1 MIEVRG
7 WRRVRAFTNG
17 IGTGSGGSPMEYKIS
32 SDFTIERRLAV
43 TPDAAGWKGLT
54 FRTYMFR
61 AGHPIDGESVDD
73 EVLMLFLGGSAT
85 VRVGEQTWDVDGRD
99 DVFSGPPHCIY
110 LPPRHSY
117 LLTPRTDCEVAY
129 ARARAEGRFAPRF
142 IPPRDQR
149 QGGQARGGDGQRVTT
164 LLGPGEAERLLCAEA
179 WTPAGSWGDCPLYE
193 HEEVE
198 LAARRGAD
206 LAEVCY
212 HRIKPKAGWAIQR
225 LYADGGTDAAVVVR
239 QGDAVM
245 VRGESHPVVAAPGHA
260 LYTLHVLADES

>member
-1 MIEVRG
+1 MDEF
-7 WRRVRAFTNG
+7 ANG
-17 IGTGSGGSPMEYKIS
+17 IGRVTSMEHKIS
-32 SDFTIERRLAV
+32 SDFTAERRLAV
-43 TPDAAGWKGLT
+43 TPDVAGWKGLT
-54 FRTYMFR
+54 FRAYMFR
-61 AGHPIDGESVDD
+61 AGQPIDGESVDD

-142 IPPRDQR
+142 IPPSDQGEPG
-149 QGGQARGGDGQRVTT
+149 QGGDARRVTT

-179 WTPAGSWGDCPLYE
+179 LTPPGAWSGCPLYE
-193 HEEVE
+193 DDEF
-198 LAARRGAD
+198 ASRRGAE

-212 HRIKPKAGWAIQR
+212 HRIDPRTGWAIQR

-239 QGDAVM
+239 HGDAVM
-245 VRGESHPVVAAPGHA
+245 APGESHPVVAAPGHA
-260 LYTLHVLADES
+260 LYTLHVLADESSLPVR